1 MSRPQLVLIA
11 LILFYSL
18 TACRSDNNKNVPLA
32 ITPPMGWNSYDCYGH
47 LVTENDVKANADY
60 MAAHL
65 KEYGWEYVVV
75 DYLWYAEGLTS
86 ENIRFENPPQHID
99 EYGRLIPSPTLHPS
113 SVNGKGFKPLADYV
127 HAKGLKFGIHIMRG
141 IPYQAIE
148 KNTPVKGTNI
158 KASEIANR
166 EDTCSWYQGLCG
178 VDMTRPGAQEYYNSL
193 LELYADWG
201 VDFIKADD
209 MSSPYHADEIEA
221 LQRAIRRTGR
231 YIVLSLSPGPT
242 FIGNPRH
249 VSTHAQMWR
258 ISGDFWDQ
266 WPKLRHQFD
275 LCRMWATFSG
285 PGHWPDADM
294 LPVGQ
299 LSIRTD
305 IPELKP
311 RRSQFTYEEL
321 KTMMT
326 LWCMFRSPLMIG
338 GNLPDM
344 TPEEL
349 SLLTNKE
356 ALAINQRT
364 TGNREIY
371 RSGNTIVWYAE
382 YPSSRDVALAFF
394 NTGDQEVHF
403 RPDLASFGLKGNF
416 RATDLWSGETVA
428 PEEIPIPAH
437 GCVLLKF
444 QSI

>member
-1 MSRPQLVLIA
+1 MKLRQPLLFSVICFLSVACTSHGNNNADIA
-11 LILFYSL
+11 L
-18 TACRSDNNKNVPLA
+18 
-32 ITPPMGWNSYDCYGH
+32 TPPMGWNSYDCFGH
-47 LVTENDVKANADY
+47 LVTEADVKANADY

-65 KEYGWEYVVV
+65 KEYGWEYIVV

-86 ENIRFENPPQHID
+86 ANIRLENPPQHID

-113 SVNGKGFKPLADYV
+113 SANGRGFKPLADYV

-141 IPYQAIE
+141 IPYQAIK
-148 KNTPVKGTNI
+148 KNTPVKGT
-158 KASEIANR
+158 KVRASEIANQQ
-166 EDTCSWYQGLCG
+166 DTCSWYQGLCG

-193 LELYADWG
+193 LELYASWG

-221 LQRAIRRTGR
+221 LQRAIQHSGR
-231 YIVLSLSPGPT
+231 KIILSLSPGPT

-258 ISGDFWDQ
+258 ISGDFWDE
-266 WPKLRHQFD
+266 WSKLRHQFD
-275 LCRMWATFSG
+275 LCRMWAPFTG

-294 LPVGQ
+294 LPIGQ

-305 IPELKP
+305 IPELTP
-311 RRSQFTYEEL
+311 RRSRFTPDEL

-356 ALAINQRT
+356 VIAINQKT
-364 TGNREIY
+364 SNNQEIY
-371 RSGNTIVWYAE
+371 RSENVIVWCAE
-382 YPSSRDVALAFF
+382 YPSSQDFALAFF
-394 NTGDQEVHF
+394 DTGEQEIRF
-403 RPDLASFGLKGNF
+403 RPEISSYGLNGKFMTTN
-416 RATDLWSGETVA
+416 LWNKEVVS
-428 PEEIPIPAH
+428 PEEILIPPH

-444 QSI
+444 QKI